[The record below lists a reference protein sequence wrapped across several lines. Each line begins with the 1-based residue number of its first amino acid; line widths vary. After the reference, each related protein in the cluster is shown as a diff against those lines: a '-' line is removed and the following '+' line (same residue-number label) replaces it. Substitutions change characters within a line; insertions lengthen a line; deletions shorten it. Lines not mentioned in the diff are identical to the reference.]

1 MMQGRAARLKITD
14 EKDKIFLF
22 LCFQHEDRLDNPY
35 FLSLLLF
42 LYAGLPVSH

>member
-14 EKDKIFLF
+14 EKIKFLF

-35 FLSLLLF
+35 FSSTF